1 MENNPENT
9 LSHDEIRG
17 SGSMEKPSG
26 GGTYRMLA
34 RYCWLSIPIAM
45 LFNFFFQV
53 GRTQTP
59 TRADL
64 VAGAILAAI
73 VPVSGVLAGLISFFG
88 IPRHGR
94 RGILWPALI
103 GLFLWG
109 GMTAMAIPTF
119 HRIQKRAM
127 ELQARATA
135 QTPAVLTPGA
145 IRLED
150 KELNF
155 SFDIPEGYE
164 PFLESKKPA
173 SCKHAY
179 GQENEYEP
187 LRILMVM
194 DLGKGLPRRRI
205 QSRDLPPSTP
215 EKSLS
220 VAAPFSWRGIE
231 VDAVRVL
238 ETQGPLK
245 YVTFQIQI
253 PLRGRAI
260 QIGVGGQGHAENA
273 IRRLADQVLASLEG
287 TPGW

>member
-1 MENNPENT
+1 
-9 LSHDEIRG
+9 
-17 SGSMEKPSG
+17 
-26 GGTYRMLA
+26 MLA

-45 LFNFFFQV
+45 LFNAFLQG
-53 GRTQTP
+53 GRPQTP
-59 TRADL
+59 TRTDL
-64 VAGAILAAI
+64 IAGAILAAI
-73 VPVSGVLAGLISFFG
+73 VPVSGILAGLISFFG
-88 IPRHGR
+88 IPRYGR

-103 GLFLWG
+103 GLFLWA
-109 GMTAMAIPTF
+109 GMAALAIPTF
-119 HRIQKRAM
+119 NRVQKRAK
-127 ELQARATA
+127 ELRAKATA
-135 QTPAVLTPGA
+135 QTPVVRSPSA

-179 GQENEYEP
+179 GQESEYEP

-194 DLGKGLPRRRI
+194 DLGAALPQQRLQARH
-205 QSRDLPPSTP
+205 LPPPTP

-253 PLRGRAI
+253 PLRGKAI
-260 QIGVGGQGHAENA
+260 QIGVGGQEHSEDA
-273 IRRLADQVLASLEG
+273 IRRIADEVLASLEG
-287 TPGW
+287 TPSW